1 MSRAVQSSKI
11 RELKDV
17 LVASGYVALDEQ
29 ADALGLCRSTA
40 WTIIRGTHK
49 NSGLSVSV
57 INRMLACPRLPP
69 AVRAKLIEYVCEK
82 LAGTY
87 GHSRAQLRMF
97 AERLALP
104 SNVARSIG
112 LAQPGSVASRAPAA
126 RRMLRKAA

>member
-40 WTIIRGTHK
+40 WTIIRGAHK

-57 INRMLACPRLPP
+57 INRMLACPRLPAP
-69 AVRAKLIEYVCEK
+69 VRAKLVEYVCEK
-82 LAGTY
+82 LAGRY
-87 GHSRAQLRMF
+87 GHSPAQLRRF
-97 AERLALP
+97 ADRLALP

-112 LAQPGSVASRAPAA
+112 LSQPASVANRAPASK
-126 RRMLRKAA
+126 RILRKAA